1 VPLLRAEPFTVPADS
16 DFGGTAL
23 EVLPQE
29 QPFDAALA
37 GLIDTRFAKTEV
49 REQVTVGGHRGFR
62 LELVATGEGLADR
75 ARAHTGTSFA
85 ATAAGRS
92 SSRRRHSRA
101 RRSATGPVVDH
112 AASTI
117 AFFEPAPV
125 AVSGLPEPV
134 AQTHAAVLAAAE
146 AHDEQALE
154 ALIEPSEFRYTFGED
169 VPGGALAFWRT
180 TKEQTGTDPIDT
192 LARVLKLPY
201 VLSQGLFVWPFAYD
215 KEPGEMSEYEL
226 SLLGDLMPEGVTRSA
241 TSVGARGSAPTAAG
255 SSSSP
260 GTEKAVGRVVVHET
274 DSLHQRVTAP
284 SARRTGS
291 RAASAPS
298 TSPSTPPSPR
308 GSRSSS
314 SSG

>member
-1 VPLLRAEPFTVPADS
+1 MPSDS

-29 QPFDAALA
+29 QPFDTALA

-49 REQVTVGGHRGFR
+49 REQVTIGGHRGFR
-62 LELVATGEGLADR
+62 LELVATGEGLSEK
-75 ARAHTGTSFA
+75 GTQTYGYLLRRDGGGA
-85 ATAAGRS
+85 IVIQTTAQPGETLRNRS
-92 SSRRRHSRA
+92 
-101 RRSATGPVVDH
+101 VVDH

-117 AFFEPAPV
+117 AFFEPEPV

-134 AQTHAAVLAAAE
+134 EQTHAALLAAAE

-226 SLLGDLMPEGVTRSA
+226 SLLGDLMPEGVTD
-241 TSVGARGSAPTAAG
+241 VGYLGWRAG
-255 SSSSP
+255 IRP
-260 GTEKAVGRVVVHET
+260 DGRWVFFIAG
-274 DSLHQRVTAP
+274 D
-284 SARRTGS
+284 
-291 RAASAPS
+291 
-298 TSPSTPPSPR
+298 
-308 GSRSSS
+308 
-314 SSG
+314 